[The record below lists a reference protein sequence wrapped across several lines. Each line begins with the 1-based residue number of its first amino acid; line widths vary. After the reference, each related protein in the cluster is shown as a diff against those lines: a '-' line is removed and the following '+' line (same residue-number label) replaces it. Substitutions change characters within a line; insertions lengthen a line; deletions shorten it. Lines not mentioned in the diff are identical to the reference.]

1 MGRIAILW
9 ALTAFAAGQS
19 AAPQQPVFRGSAET
33 VPVFV
38 TVTDKSGRLVPDLT
52 RDQFEIRDNGHPQPI
67 TIFDNSPQPIR
78 LIVLVDVSGSMFRNL
93 PLLRDASERLVANLG
108 PGDLAR
114 IGTFGERID
123 IGPRFTRDVTELVS
137 SLPSDIAPGA
147 PTPLWTAIDQAIDV
161 LDQVD
166 GRKVVLVM
174 SDSKD
179 SGPRF
184 GQKWVSQLDV
194 ADRAA
199 REDVMIYG
207 IGVESRSGQPFGA
220 GGNMMGALVANLP
233 DPGLGT
239 VALDTGGGYF
249 ELRPRDD
256 LGEAFARVADELHHQ
271 YLLGFAPP
279 ARDGKMHKIEV
290 KLEGKGLKP
299 RARKSYRAPEGGRR
313 DARPGSASTPGAPGY
328 AGCAR
333 YAR

>member
-1 MGRIAILW
+1 MGRLAIVSAL
-9 ALTAFAAGQS
+9 ALTALAAGQTP
-19 AAPQQPVFRGSAET
+19 AQQGVFRGGAES

-52 RDQFEIRDNGHPQPI
+52 REHFQIQDNGRAQPI
-67 TIFDNSPQPIR
+67 TVFDNSPQPVR

-93 PLLRDASERLVANLG
+93 PLLRAASERLVANLG
-108 PGDLAR
+108 PDDLAR
-114 IGTFGERID
+114 IGTFGETID
-123 IGPRFTRDVTELVS
+123 IGPRFTRDAAELVA
-137 SLPSDIAPGA
+137 SLPRDIPPGA
-147 PTPLWTAIDQAIDV
+147 PTPLWTAIDQAISV
-161 LDQVD
+161 FDQID

-174 SDSKD
+174 SDGKD

-184 GQKWVSQLDV
+184 GKKWVSELDA
-194 ADRAA
+194 ADRAE

-207 IGVESRSGQPFGA
+207 IGLQSRGAQPFGMG

-239 VALDTGGGYF
+239 VAIGTGGGYF

-279 ARDGKMHKIEV
+279 ARDGKVHKIEV
-290 KLEGKGLKP
+290 KLDRKDLKP
-299 RARKSYRAPEGGRR
+299 RARKSYRATDRHL
-313 DARPGSASTPGAPGY
+313 
-328 AGCAR
+328 
-333 YAR
+333 